1 MAPQHHPC
9 RWGGYELI
17 HWTGHETRLARPR
30 ITRAD
35 LSEEAQAFE
44 ELVAEFGAAMVG
56 QHFGFTPSPRADHAS
71 YLANW
76 ARQLK
81 ADSRVLWRAASAA
94 QKAVDHLL
102 CCSDGPVGERTP
114 DLGNRESRDRTIA

>member
-1 MAPQHHPC
+1 MAPQHHFC

-35 LSEEAQAFE
+35 LSDDAQAFE

-71 YLANW
+71 YLAKYVDGGVMW
-76 ARQLK
+76 TRMVGALFM
-81 ADSRVLWRAASAA
+81 SVVTAAESA
-94 QKAVDHLL
+94 
-102 CCSDGPVGERTP
+102 
-114 DLGNRESRDRTIA
+114 